1 MTLSLTQEERQAVML
16 LMGADRSYDEDSLKK
31 AYRGKVKTSHPDL
44 AMSLGKD
51 PVLMKLQFQELN
63 DAFHLLLEKIRQDNN
78 DYTKHVY
85 RKSRPGAY
93 KPTSQNTR
101 KQHARSEYTRN
112 RYSGA
117 EHAEKKRSGNYQK
130 KKDPRTKKTH
140 SQYTNYSSRPKARA
154 ASSAEGPKYY
164 KGPMPGR
171 ILRFAEYLYYAG
183 EISWEDLVHALV
195 WQYRNRP
202 KLGELAEETG
212 ALDQNDILFIIKNR
226 HFTEMFGEAAIRL
239 GKLDRK
245 SVDKLVR
252 QQKLMGLPIGRFFLE
267 NKIFSEEQLCR
278 KLTRYRR
285 HNFYQ
290 GN

>member
-1 MTLSLTQEERQAVML
+1 M
-16 LMGADRSYDEDSLKK
+16 KK
-31 AYRGKVKTSHPDL
+31 SHPDL

-63 DAFHLLLEKIRQDNN
+63 DAFHLLLEKIRQDNR
-78 DYTKHVY
+78 DYSKHVY

-101 KQHARSEYTRN
+101 KQQTRTRHSRTKHSTADSSFRN
-112 RYSGA
+112 RSG
-117 EHAEKKRSGNYQK
+117 YQQK
-130 KKDPRTKKTH
+130 KQDVRSKKAGTQYSAYKAHSNKGTHTSRHKTRT
-140 SQYTNYSSRPKARA
+140 
-154 ASSAEGPKYY
+154 ASASTGPKFY
-164 KGPMPGR
+164 KGPIPDRM
-171 ILRFAEYLYYAG
+171 LRFAEYLYYTG

-212 ALDQNDILFIIKNR
+212 ALGQKDILFIIKNR

-245 SVDKLVR
+245 SVD
-252 QQKLMGLPIGRFFLE
+252 
-267 NKIFSEEQLCR
+267 N
-278 KLTRYRR
+278 
-285 HNFYQ
+285 
-290 GN
+290 